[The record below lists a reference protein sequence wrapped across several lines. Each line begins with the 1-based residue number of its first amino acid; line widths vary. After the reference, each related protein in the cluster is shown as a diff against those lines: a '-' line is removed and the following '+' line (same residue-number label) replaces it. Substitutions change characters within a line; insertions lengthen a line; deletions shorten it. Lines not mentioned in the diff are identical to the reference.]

1 VGRIRV
7 LDDETIAKIS
17 AGEVIERPASVVKEL
32 LENAIDAGA
41 KRIEVELK
49 DAGKALI
56 RVTDD
61 GCGMTSDEA
70 RLSVQRHT
78 TSKIASADE
87 LFSIKT
93 LGFRGEALPSIAAV
107 SKLEMLTKP
116 KSGNGLS
123 GTRLR
128 IEGGRLKDVSETGCP
143 EGTTI
148 NAHDIF
154 FSTPARLKYLK
165 SNSTELS
172 HISEIVSK
180 YVLAYPDISFLLVHN
195 GEKLIFSGGGG
206 SLKDAFISVY
216 GLEMASSAV
225 LIDHS
230 SGYVDVKGFVVRPS
244 ITRMDK
250 SYQSFFV
257 NGRAIRNFLLSRALA
272 DGFGQLIPAGRN
284 PIAVLFIDID
294 PGEVDVNVHPAKSE
308 VRFLKTNEVLSAVR
322 EAVSQALGV
331 KAGTQKTFAGA
342 LEQVPPMTAGEPFKA
357 EAFFDDLFSMEQGPS
372 QASEFSAQK
381 LFPVCQVG
389 ATYIVALDHNG
400 IVLVDQ
406 HAAHERITYEELKKK
421 GSGVRGKGL
430 GVEKQNLLVAENIEL
445 NQSDKL
451 ILKENME
458 VLRDAGFDVDEF
470 SGNSFMVRAVPAQ
483 LCNAPIK
490 ETLCDIISGIKDFGK
505 STSLE
510 EKKDAVLKLIA
521 CHGSIRAG
529 DALSREEMS
538 VLLKSLEAV
547 DNSSTCPHG
556 RPTQIRI
563 SLEDLKKLFKR
574 T

>member
-1 VGRIRV
+1 MSRIRV

-32 LENAIDAGA
+32 LENSIDAGA
-41 KRIEVELK
+41 SRVEIELK
-49 DAGKALI
+49 DAGKTLI

-70 RLSVQRHT
+70 RLSLQRHS

-107 SKLEMLTKP
+107 SKMEMLTKP
-116 KSGNGLS
+116 ASGNGLA
-123 GTRLR
+123 GTRLS

-148 NAHDIF
+148 KALDLF

-225 LIDHS
+225 SLDHS
-230 SGYVDVKGFVVRPS
+230 SGYVDVKGFIVRPS

-250 SYQSFFV
+250 SCQSFFV
-257 NGRAIRNFLLSRALA
+257 NGRSIRNFLLSRALA

-308 VRFLKTNEVLSAVR
+308 VRFLKTNEILSAVR
-322 EAVSQALGV
+322 AAVSQALGV
-331 KAGTQKTFAGA
+331 KAETKKTFTGA
-342 LEQVPPMTAGEPFKA
+342 FEQIPQMAASGPFKA

-381 LFPVCQVG
+381 LFPVCQVN

-400 IVLVDQ
+400 IVLIDQ
-406 HAAHERITYEELKKK
+406 HAAHERITYEGIRNR
-421 GSGVRGKGL
+421 GSKVIRQEML
-430 GVEKQNLLVAENIEL
+430 IPENIEL
-445 NQSDKL
+445 GRSDAE
-451 ILKENME
+451 ILKENMKFLE
-458 VLRDAGFDVDEF
+458 AVGFDIAEF
-470 SGNSFMVRAVPAQ
+470 SGTSFIIRAIPSE
-483 LCNAPIK
+483 LSKAPIR
-490 ETLCDIISGIKDFGK
+490 EILSDIICEVRNFGK
-505 STSLE
+505 AASLDE
-510 EKKDAVLKLIA
+510 RKDAINKLIA

-529 DALSREEMS
+529 DALSREEMA
-538 VLLKSLEAV
+538 VLLKGLEAV

-556 RPTQIRI
+556 RPTQVRI
-563 SLEDLKKLFKR
+563 SIEDLERLFKR